1 MISLQLRQQRL
12 RRRPQLIAGAAQGH
26 GEARVEHVAQLD
38 KDDALRRLNAAS
50 AIAARRGGG
59 DKSFGTGHSSPK
71 ATILLLL
78 PMLPTNNHGA
88 MNE

>member
-38 KDDALRRLNAAS
+38 KDDALLVGSTPRAPS
-50 AIAARRGGG
+50 RRGAAGVITDSG
-59 DKSFGTGHSSPK
+59 AAFFSQGHNSSPF
-71 ATILLLL
+71 AHVAYEQ
-78 PMLPTNNHGA
+78 PRSH
-88 MNE
+88 E